1 MRFSSRMNLTHS
13 LLVGS
18 SAVLLVGMLV
28 MGIWLSGATEKRL
41 IDHEGELYA
50 LYVDSVLSDQAQAL
64 TSGGLLSDGDLLAL
78 DKLLH
83 GTRLAERIVA
93 FKLWSRDGRVLYST
107 DLTQIGL
114 QSEITPPL
122 AAAFRGGTQSRMFT
136 LKDEERRLQGAQGS
150 ELIEIYAPVHQPKT
164 GSIPMVAE
172 IHQTTD
178 ILAQAVGAARLQ
190 SWMLVIAAATVM
202 YLLLAVLIRRASN
215 PIVTQKQ
222 QLEEKVSQLSNR
234 LAEKE
239 RVLDRV
245 TRAAGGTTARNERLL
260 HSIAVDLHD
269 GPVQGIALAAMRME
283 ALANMCSTCS
293 SATGAKS
300 PVAEEFRRL
309 QEALNSAQ
317 QDVRSL
323 SKGLHLPNIEELS
336 LADIARRVMRDYKRS
351 SGIDVELTINDV
363 PEDAPLPVKITLF
376 RLLQESLANG
386 FRHGGAAKQLIFLGI
401 ADSRLQISVRDD
413 GKGFDPKTAHTE
425 GHLGLEGMRER
436 VELLGGT
443 FYLWSAVGQ
452 GTVVRADI
460 PLTSSEGA

>member
-136 LKDEERRLQGAQGS
+136 QKDE

-386 FRHGGAAKQLIFLGI
+386 FRHGGAAKQLIALGI